1 MYPFTPIIL
10 KIVNLLVIICIKHSI
25 SLRGGFRMKVEV
37 YKGEEGNFNL
47 QNYEKQYN
55 NFDWKEVEKAFSWYD
70 TGKVNMAHEC
80 IDRHVDEGKGE
91 KVALHYKDD
100 QRQESYTFSE
110 MKSKSNKA
118 ANVLKDKANVE
129 KGDRVFIF
137 MPRTPELY
145 FALFGILKIG
155 AIVGPLFEAFMEKA
169 VGDRLENSEAKVIVT
184 TNSLLPRIPVD
195 KLPNLETI
203 IVVDNDVDGAYVD
216 FNSEFEQASDQF
228 ETEWLDLDDGLILH
242 YTSGST
248 GQPKGVLHAQ
258 KAMLV
263 HYISGKYVLD
273 FKDDDVYW
281 CTADPGWVTGTSY
294 GIFSPW
300 LNGITNCIA
309 GGRFS
314 PEAWYGMIEEFK
326 VTIWYTAPTALR
338 MLMSAGDDIVEK
350 YDLSS
355 LKSILS
361 VGEPLNPEV
370 IKWAKDVF
378 GLRVLDTWWMTET
391 GGHMIVNY
399 PSMDVKL
406 GSMGKPLPGIEA
418 SIVDDQGNELP
429 PNRMGNLAIKKGWP
443 SMMISIWNNP
453 EKYES
458 YFIGDWYVSGDSAY
472 KDEDGYFWFQG
483 RVDDVIMTAGERV
496 GPFEVESKL
505 VEHEAVAEAG
515 VIGKPDPVR
524 GEIIKAFVA
533 LRPEFEESDE
543 LKEEIRKFVKE
554 GLAAHAAP
562 REIEFKEKLPKTR
575 SGKIMRR
582 VLKAWELDLPEGD
595 LSTME
600 D

>member
-1 MYPFTPIIL
+1 
-10 KIVNLLVIICIKHSI
+10 
-25 SLRGGFRMKVEV
+25 MKVEV
-37 YKGEEGNFNL
+37 YKGDNGNFNL
-47 QNYEKQYN
+47 QDYEQTYN
-55 NFDWKEVEKAFSWYD
+55 NFDWKEVEKAFSWSE
-70 TGKVNMAHEC
+70 TGKVNMAYEC
-80 IDRHVDEGKGE
+80 IDKHVDEGKAD
-91 KVALHYKDD
+91 KIALNYKDD
-100 QRQESYTFSE
+100 KRKESYTFKE
-110 MKSKSNKA
+110 MQANSNKA
-118 ANVLKDKANVE
+118 ANVLKDKAHVE

-169 VGDRLENSEAKVIVT
+169 VSDRLENSEAKVIVT
-184 TNSLLPRIPVD
+184 TNALLPRIPKD
-195 KLPNLETI
+195 KLPHLETI
-203 IVVDNDVDGAYVD
+203 VVVDEEVDAEHVD
-216 FNSEFEQASDQF
+216 FNSEFEAASDTF
-228 ETEWLDLDDGLILH
+228 DIEWLTLDDGLILH

-258 KAMLV
+258 RAMLQ

-273 FKDDDVYW
+273 FHEDDIYW

-300 LNGITNCIA
+300 LNGVTNCIA

-338 MLMSAGDDIVEK
+338 MLMSAGDDIVKK

-370 IKWAKDVF
+370 IKWAKEIYNK
-378 GLRVLDTWWMTET
+378 RVLDTWWMTET

-399 PSMDVKL
+399 PSMDLKL
-406 GSMGKPLPGIEA
+406 GSMGKPLPGVEA
-418 SIVDDQGNELP
+418 AIVDDQGNELP
-429 PNRMGNLAIKKGWP
+429 PNRMGNLAMKKGWP
-443 SMMISIWNNP
+443 SMMVSIWNNP
-453 EKYES
+453 EKYDS

-472 KDEDGYFWFQG
+472 QDEDGYFWFQG

-515 VIGKPDPVR
+515 VIGKPDPIR

-533 LRPEFEESDE
+533 LRPGYEPTDE
-543 LKEEIRKFVKE
+543 LKEDIRKFVKE

-562 REIEFKEKLPKTR
+562 REIDFKDKLPKTR

>member
-1 MYPFTPIIL
+1 
-10 KIVNLLVIICIKHSI
+10 
-25 SLRGGFRMKVEV
+25 MKVEI
-37 YKGEEGNFNL
+37 YKGDKGNFNL
-47 QNYEKQYN
+47 QDYTETYR
-55 NFDWKEVEKAFSWYD
+55 NFDWSEVEKAFTWSE
-70 TGKVNMAHEC
+70 TGKVNMAYEC
-80 IDRHVDEGKGE
+80 IDKHVDQGRGD
-91 KVALHYKDD
+91 KVALHYQDE
-100 QRQESYTFSE
+100 QRTESYTFTE
-110 MKSKSNKA
+110 MKDRSNQA
-118 ANVLKDKANVE
+118 ANVLKDKANVN

-145 FALFGILKIG
+145 FAFMGILKLG

-169 VGDRLENSEAKVIVT
+169 VTDRLENSEAKVIIT
-184 TNSLLPRIPVD
+184 TNTLLPRIPVD
-195 KLPNLETI
+195 QLPHLETVV
-203 IVVDNDVDGAYVD
+203 VVDDDVDDNYVD
-216 FNSEFEQASDQF
+216 FNKEMKAASTDF
-228 ETEWLDLDDGLILH
+228 DMEWLNLDDGLILH

-248 GQPKGVLHAQ
+248 GQPKGVLHEQ
-258 KAMLV
+258 RAMMV

-273 FKDDDVYW
+273 IQEDDVYW

-294 GIFSPW
+294 GVFSPW
-300 LNGITNCIA
+300 LNGATNCIA

-314 PEAWYGMIEEFK
+314 PESWYQMIKDFK

-338 MLMSAGDDIVEK
+338 MLMSAGDDVIK
-350 YDLSS
+350 NYDLSS
-355 LKSILS
+355 LRSILS

-370 IKWAKDVF
+370 IKWAKDVY

-399 PSMDVKL
+399 PTMDMKL

-418 SIVDDQGNELP
+418 AIVDDQGNELP
-429 PNRMGNLAIKKGWP
+429 ANRMGNLAIKKGWP
-443 SMMISIWNNP
+443 SMMVAIWKNP
-453 EKYES
+453 EKYDS

-515 VIGKPDPVR
+515 VIGKPDRVR

-533 LRPEFEESDE
+533 LKEGYEPSDE
-543 LKEEIRKFVKE
+543 LKEDIRQFVKK

-562 REIEFKEKLPKTR
+562 REIEFKDKLPKTR

>member
-1 MYPFTPIIL
+1 
-10 KIVNLLVIICIKHSI
+10 
-25 SLRGGFRMKVEV
+25 MKVDV
-37 YKGEEGNFNL
+37 YKGEQGNFNL
-47 QNYEKQYN
+47 PNYEEVYN
-55 NFDWKEVEKAFSWYD
+55 NFDWKEVEKEFSWYH
-70 TGKVNMAHEC
+70 TGKMNMAHEC
-80 IDRHVDEGKGE
+80 IDRHVDDGKGD
-91 KVALHYKDD
+91 KVALLYKDD
-100 QRQESYTFSE
+100 GRKESYTFSE
-110 MKSKSNKA
+110 MKDYSNKA
-118 ANVLKDKANVE
+118 ANVLKDKASVE

-145 FALFGILKIG
+145 FAFLGILKIG

-169 VGDRLENSEAKVIVT
+169 VGDRLENSEAKVIIT
-184 TNSLLPRIPVD
+184 TNALLPRIPQD
-195 KLPNLETI
+195 KLPNLEK
-203 IVVDNDVDGAYVD
+203 IVVVDENVDNEYID
-216 FNSEFEQASDQF
+216 FNKEMASASNEFA
-228 ETEWLDLDDGLILH
+228 TEWLDADDGLILH

-248 GQPKGVLHAQ
+248 GQPKGVLHVQ
-258 KAMLV
+258 NAMLV

-273 FKDDDVYW
+273 LKDDDIYW

-294 GIFSPW
+294 GVFSPW
-300 LNGITNCIA
+300 LNGVTNCIA

-314 PEAWYGMIEEFK
+314 PEAWYKMIEEFK
-326 VTIWYTAPTALR
+326 VTVWYTAPTALR
-338 MLMSAGDDIVEK
+338 MLMSAGDDIINK

-370 IKWAKDVF
+370 IKWAYEVF
-378 GLRVLDTWWMTET
+378 DKRVLDTWWMTET

-399 PSMDVKL
+399 PTMDVKL
-406 GSMGKPLPGIEA
+406 GSMGKPLPGVEA

-429 PNRMGNLAIKKGWP
+429 PNRMGNLALKKGWP
-443 SMMISIWNNP
+443 SMMHSIWKNP
-453 EKYES
+453 EKYDS

-515 VIGKPDPVR
+515 VIGKPDSVR

-533 LRPEFEESDE
+533 LKPGYEPDDD
-543 LKEEIRKFVKE
+543 LKEQIRVFVKE

-562 REIEFKEKLPKTR
+562 REIEFKDKLPKTR

>member
-1 MYPFTPIIL
+1 MKAIS
-10 KIVNLLVIICIKHSI
+10 KRGVII
-25 SLRGGFRMKVEV
+25 MKVEV

-47 QNYEKQYN
+47 TEYEKIYQ
-55 NFDWKEVEKAFSWYD
+55 NFKWEDVENAFSWSE
-70 TGKVNMAHEC
+70 TGKVNMAYEC
-80 IDRHVDEGKGE
+80 IDRHVDEGKGD
-91 KVALHYKDD
+91 KIALNYKDD
-100 QRQESYTFSE
+100 VRKESYTFNE
-110 MKSKSNKA
+110 LKQKSNQA
-118 ANVLKDKANVE
+118 ANVLKTKAQVQ

-145 FALFGILKIG
+145 FAFLGILKIG

-169 VGDRLENSEAKVIVT
+169 VKDRLENSDAKVIIT
-184 TNSLLPRIPVD
+184 TNSLLPRIPKD
-195 KLPNLETI
+195 DLPNLETI
-203 IVVDNDVDGAYVD
+203 IVVDENVSDEYVD
-216 FNSEFEQASDQF
+216 FNTEMEHASDQF
-228 ETEWLDLDDGLILH
+228 EIEWLNQDDGLILH

-248 GQPKGVLHAQ
+248 GQPKGVLHVQ

-273 FKDDDVYW
+273 LQEDDVYW

-294 GIFSPW
+294 GIFAPW
-300 LNGITNCIA
+300 LNGVTNCIA

-314 PEAWYGMIEEFK
+314 PEAWYSMIEEFK

-338 MLMSAGDDIVEK
+338 MLMSAGDDLVEK
-350 YDLSS
+350 YNLSS
-355 LKSILS
+355 VRSILS

-370 IKWAKDVF
+370 IKWAKKVYDK
-378 GLRVLDTWWMTET
+378 RVLDTWWMTET

-399 PSMDVKL
+399 PSMDIKL

-418 SIVDDQGNELP
+418 AIIDNEGNPLP

-443 SMMISIWNNP
+443 SMMYKIWKNP
-453 EKYES
+453 EKYQS

-472 KDEDGYFWFQG
+472 QDEDGYFWFQG

-533 LRPEFEESDE
+533 LRKGYEPSDA
-543 LKEEIRKFVKE
+543 LKEDIRKFVKE

-562 REIEFKEKLPKTR
+562 REIEFKDKLPKTR

-582 VLKAWELDLPEGD
+582 VLKAWELDLPTGD

>member
-1 MYPFTPIIL
+1 
-10 KIVNLLVIICIKHSI
+10 
-25 SLRGGFRMKVEV
+25 MKVEV
-37 YKGEEGNFNL
+37 YKGNNGNFNL
-47 QNYEKQYN
+47 QDYEQTYN
-55 NFDWKEVEKAFSWYD
+55 NFDWKEVEKVFSWSE
-70 TGKVNMAHEC
+70 TGKVNMAYEC
-80 IDRHVDEGKGE
+80 IDKHVDEGKAD
-91 KVALHYKDD
+91 KIALNYKDD
-100 QRQESYTFSE
+100 KRKESYTFKE
-110 MKSKSNKA
+110 MQANSNKA
-118 ANVLKDKANVE
+118 ANVLKDKAHVE

-145 FALFGILKIG
+145 FTLFGILKIG

-169 VGDRLENSEAKVIVT
+169 VTDRLENSEAKVIVT
-184 TNSLLPRIPVD
+184 TNALLPRIPKD
-195 KLPNLETI
+195 KLPHLETI
-203 IVVDNDVDGAYVD
+203 VVVDEEVDAEHVD
-216 FNSEFEQASDQF
+216 FNSEFEAASDTF
-228 ETEWLDLDDGLILH
+228 DIEWLTLDDGLILH

-258 KAMLV
+258 RAMLQ

-273 FKDDDVYW
+273 FQEDDIYW

-300 LNGITNCIA
+300 LNGVTNCIA

-338 MLMSAGDDIVEK
+338 MLMSAGDDIVKK

-370 IKWAKDVF
+370 IKWAKEIYNK
-378 GLRVLDTWWMTET
+378 RVLDTWWMTET

-399 PSMDVKL
+399 PSMDLKL
-406 GSMGKPLPGIEA
+406 GSMGKPLPGVEA
-418 SIVDDQGNELP
+418 AIVDDQGNELP
-429 PNRMGNLAIKKGWP
+429 PNRMGNLAMKKGWP
-443 SMMISIWNNP
+443 SMMVSIWNNP
-453 EKYES
+453 EKYDS

-472 KDEDGYFWFQG
+472 QDEDGYFWFQG

-515 VIGKPDPVR
+515 VIGKPDPIR

-533 LRPEFEESDE
+533 LRPGYEPTDE
-543 LKEEIRKFVKE
+543 LKEDIRKFVKE

-562 REIEFKEKLPKTR
+562 REIDFKDKLPKTR

>member
-1 MYPFTPIIL
+1 
-10 KIVNLLVIICIKHSI
+10 
-25 SLRGGFRMKVEV
+25 MKVDV
-37 YKGEEGNFNL
+37 YKGGEGNFNL
-47 QNYEKQYN
+47 QDYEETYK

-70 TGKVNMAHEC
+70 TGKVNMAYEC
-80 IDRHVDEGKGE
+80 IDRHVDDGKGD
-91 KVALHYKDD
+91 KTALNYKDAE
-100 QRQESYTFSE
+100 RQESYTFKE
-110 MKSKSNKA
+110 MQEYSNKA

-169 VGDRLENSEAKVIVT
+169 VADRLENSDAKVIVT
-184 TNSLLPRIPVD
+184 TKDLLDRIPQD

-203 IVVDNDVDGAYVD
+203 VVVDDDEVDDKYVD
-216 FNSEFEQASDQF
+216 FKKDLKEASDQF
-228 ETEWLDLDDGLILH
+228 DIEWLDREDGLILH

-248 GQPKGVLHAQ
+248 GQPKGVLHVQ
-258 KAMLV
+258 DAMILQ
-263 HYISGKYVLD
+263 YISGKYVLD
-273 FKDDDVYW
+273 LQEDDIYW

-294 GIFSPW
+294 GIFAPW
-300 LNGITNCIA
+300 LNGVTNCIA

-326 VTIWYTAPTALR
+326 VTVWYTAPTALR
-338 MLMSAGDDIVEK
+338 MLMSAGDDVVKK

-355 LKSILS
+355 LREVLS

-370 IKWAKDVF
+370 IKWAKEVL
-378 GLRVLDTWWMTET
+378 GHTVLDTWWMTET

-418 SIVDDQGNELP
+418 AIVDDQGNELP

-443 SMMISIWNNP
+443 SMMRKIWKNP
-453 EKYES
+453 EKYDS

-472 KDEDGYFWFQG
+472 QDEDGYFWFQG

-505 VEHEAVAEAG
+505 VEHPAVSEAG

-533 LRPEFEESDE
+533 LNPGYEPDDE
-543 LKEEIRKFVKE
+543 LKEDIRQ
-554 GLAAHAAP
+554 
-562 REIEFKEKLPKTR
+562 
-575 SGKIMRR
+575 
-582 VLKAWELDLPEGD
+582 
-595 LSTME
+595 
-600 D
+600 

>member
-1 MYPFTPIIL
+1 
-10 KIVNLLVIICIKHSI
+10 
-25 SLRGGFRMKVEV
+25 MKVEV
-37 YKGEEGNFNL
+37 YQSEPGNYNM
-47 QNYEKQYN
+47 QDYEQTYKD
-55 NFDWKEVEKAFSWYD
+55 FDWKNVEQAFSWSK
-70 TGKVNMAHEC
+70 TGKINMAYEC
-80 IDRHVDEGKGE
+80 IDRHVDEGKGD
-91 KVALHYKDD
+91 KVALNYKDE
-100 QRQESYTFSE
+100 RRHESYTFE
-110 MKSKSNKA
+110 DMKKYSNKA
-118 ANVLKDKANVE
+118 VNVLKNEADVK

-137 MPRTPELY
+137 MSRTPELY
-145 FALFGILKIG
+145 FAFLGILKIG

-169 VGDRLENSEAKVIVT
+169 VADRLENSEAKVII
-184 TNSLLPRIPVD
+184 TNKALLPRIPKD
-195 KLPNLETI
+195 KLPHLEK
-203 IVVDNDVDGAYVD
+203 IVVVDDDVEEGYVD
-216 FNSEFEQASDQF
+216 FNRSFKEASEDFEI
-228 ETEWLDLDDGLILH
+228 EWLNEDDGLILH

-248 GQPKGVLHAQ
+248 GQPKGVLHVQ

-273 FKDDDVYW
+273 LQDDDVYW

-294 GIFSPW
+294 GVFAPW
-300 LNGITNCIA
+300 LNGVTNCIV

-314 PEAWYGMIEEFK
+314 PEQWYKMIQDFK
-326 VTIWYTAPTALR
+326 VTVWYTAPTALR
-338 MLMSAGDDIVEK
+338 MLMSAGDDVVDK

-355 LKSILS
+355 LRSILS

-370 IKWAKDVF
+370 IKWSKDVF
-378 GLRVLDTWWMTET
+378 HKRVLDTWWMTET

-399 PSMDVKL
+399 PAMDIKL

-418 SIVDDQGNELP
+418 AIVDDEGNELP

-443 SMMISIWNNP
+443 SMMHAIWKNP
-453 EKYES
+453 EKYDS

-472 KDEDGYFWFQG
+472 KDEDGYYWFQG

-533 LRPEFEESDE
+533 LREGYEPSDE
-543 LKEEIRKFVKE
+543 LKQSIKQFVKE
-554 GLAAHAAP
+554 GLSAHSAP
-562 REIEFKEKLPKTR
+562 REIEFKDKLPKTR

-582 VLKAWELDLPEGD
+582 VLKAWELDLDAGD

>member
-1 MYPFTPIIL
+1 
-10 KIVNLLVIICIKHSI
+10 
-25 SLRGGFRMKVEV
+25 MKVEI
-37 YKGEEGNFNL
+37 YKGDKGNFNL
-47 QNYEKQYN
+47 QDYTETYR
-55 NFDWKEVEKAFSWYD
+55 NFDWSEVEKAFTWSE
-70 TGKVNMAHEC
+70 TGKVNMAYEC
-80 IDRHVDEGKGE
+80 IDKHVDQGRGD
-91 KVALHYKDD
+91 KVALHYQDE
-100 QRQESYTFSE
+100 QRTESYTFTE
-110 MKSKSNKA
+110 MKDRSNQA
-118 ANVLKDKANVE
+118 ANVLKDKANVN

-145 FALFGILKIG
+145 FAFMGILKLG
-155 AIVGPLFEAFMEKA
+155 AIVGQLFEAFMEKA
-169 VGDRLENSEAKVIVT
+169 VTDRLENSEAKVIIT
-184 TNSLLPRIPVD
+184 TNTLLPRIPVD
-195 KLPNLETI
+195 QLPHLETVV
-203 IVVDNDVDGAYVD
+203 VVDDEVDDNYVD
-216 FNSEFEQASDQF
+216 FNREMKAASTDF
-228 ETEWLDLDDGLILH
+228 DMEWLNLDDGLILH

-248 GQPKGVLHAQ
+248 GQPKGVLHEQ
-258 KAMLV
+258 RAMMV

-273 FKDDDVYW
+273 IQEDDVYW

-294 GIFSPW
+294 GVFSPW
-300 LNGITNCIA
+300 LNGATNCIA

-314 PEAWYGMIEEFK
+314 PEAWYQMIEDFK

-338 MLMSAGDDIVEK
+338 MLMSAGDDVIK
-350 YDLSS
+350 NYDLSS
-355 LKSILS
+355 LRSILS

-370 IKWAKDVF
+370 IKWAKDVY

-399 PSMDVKL
+399 PTMDMKL

-418 SIVDDQGNELP
+418 AIVDDQGNELP
-429 PNRMGNLAIKKGWP
+429 ANRMGNLAIKKGWP
-443 SMMISIWNNP
+443 SMMVVIWKNP
-453 EKYES
+453 EKYDS

-515 VIGKPDPVR
+515 VIGKPDRVR

-533 LRPEFEESDE
+533 LKEGYEPSDE
-543 LKEEIRKFVKE
+543 LKEDIRQFVKK

-562 REIEFKEKLPKTR
+562 REIEFKDKLPKTR